1 MGKHEK
7 YSVGDAAAMC
17 DVSIQTLR
25 YYDKIG
31 LVQPAEKNAETGYRY
46 YRKEQLVTIQTIKLL
61 KNLEFSL
68 DEIKDMLDSG
78 SVDYLQSRVQEKL
91 SEIRRKIDQMYA
103 TYDSASLFLERLQH
117 GNSVLKNSE
126 KALDPNT
133 FAQSIFQLETI
144 PAHDLIYLRRPLDNY
159 RNEDVNIER
168 WTELLALVHREKVL
182 TTGQISII
190 YHHKPLENFYTKTC
204 DYEVCIPVKAVNPR
218 HMQYYRHEESFTAV
232 TSYHVGSYDGLLQ
245 PYMQMMRWIEEK
257 GYQVCGPARDSFIIS
272 PIDTSNPAE
281 YVTKIII
288 PVCPRQ

>member
-1 MGKHEK
+1 MSKQER

-31 LVQPAEKNAETGYRY
+31 LVQPAEKNADTGYRY

-68 DEIKDMLDSG
+68 DDIRDMLNSG
-78 SVDYLQSRVQEKL
+78 GVDYLQTRVQEKL
-91 SEIRRKIDQMYA
+91 ADMRQKIELMHA
-103 TYDSASLFLERLQH
+103 TYDSACLFLERLQH
-117 GNSVLKNSE
+117 GNSVLKRLE
-126 KALDPNT
+126 KGLDPNNFT
-133 FAQSIFQLETI
+133 ENIFQVEEI
-144 PAHDLIYLRRPLDNY
+144 AEHDVIYLRRPLDNY

-182 TTGQISII
+182 TAGQISII
-190 YHHKPLENFYTKTC
+190 YHNKPLENFYTKTC
-204 DYEVCIPVKAVNPR
+204 DYEVCIPVRAVNPK
-218 HMQYYRHEESFTAV
+218 HMQYYRHEEAFTAV
-232 TSYHVGSYDGLLQ
+232 TTYHVGSYDGLLQ
-245 PYMQMMRWIEEK
+245 PYMQLMRWIEEN
-257 GYQVCGPARDSFIIS
+257 GWQVCGPARDSFIIS

-288 PVCPRQ
+288 PVKAKP